1 MVRGNDHD
9 LRRLLEQTSI
19 GMFRC
24 NEAGTLHFVNEGLV
38 RMLGYDTTE
47 QVLGLNLDEIYV
59 DADDRPKMIA
69 SYRARTVVE
78 GVLARWRA
86 RDGRILQVRLF
97 GHSSE
102 GPDGLSIDATALD
115 VTGFEEAT
123 HELRRQRNELDRT
136 ASTLDQVLRQI
147 PAIYWLVDHDLALL
161 QVEGAVEETLGYE
174 KDRYIGRTIHDAL
187 HDNPA
192 TTDVIAMHRRA
203 LGGETVSYESEYM
216 GRNLTNRIAPYRMDD
231 KIVGAVGTSID
242 VTASRALERRLVDA
256 QRAESLGV
264 LAGGL
269 AHDFNNLLVAILGNA
284 DLALREVPLG
294 TPGRGALEAIRNAG
308 LRAAELTDQLLS
320 YAGRGEVA
328 VSQVAVGP
336 LVDELLQLC
345 SPVFPDGMKIH
356 LDIER
361 GLTLH
366 GDAPQVRQVILNLIL
381 NARDAVRDHGSAI
394 AIAAQAIDHDGKPDP
409 DDVLTTPPG
418 NYVVI
423 DVADDGL
430 GIDRD
435 LRRRIFD
442 PFFTTKPTGHGL
454 GLAAVLGIVRAH
466 HGGLRLVSAPS
477 RGAWFRVL
485 WPSFAPTTEQTAAAS
500 AAERVVL
507 VIDDEA
513 LVRDVLARMIEDLGY
528 RALTAA
534 DGHTG
539 LDIAANSPVHAVIV
553 DLTMPGM
560 NGADVIATLR
570 ETHPGLPIVLC
581 TGYDR
586 DRKRPV
592 TADAYLRKPFRLDAL
607 QQTLTKL
614 LG

>member
-1 MVRGNDHD
+1 MVANEQDVRW
-9 LRRLLEQTSI
+9 LLEQTPI
-19 GMFRC
+19 GMFGC
-24 NEAGTLHFVNEGLV
+24 NEAGTLRYVNEGLV
-38 RMLGYDTTE
+38 RMLGYDTVE
-47 QVLGLNLDEIYV
+47 QVLGLNLDADIY
-59 DADDRPKMIA
+59 ADRQDRPKVLA

-78 GVLARWRA
+78 GTHVRWKT
-86 RDGRILQVRLF
+86 RDGRILRVRMF
-97 GHSSE
+97 GHAVD
-102 GPDGLSIDATALD
+102 GPDGLVINATVLD
-115 VTGFEEAT
+115 VTGLENVT
-123 HELRRQRNELDRT
+123 HELRKQREEVNRT
-136 ASTLDQVLRQI
+136 ENTLDQVLRQI
-147 PAIYWLVDHDLALL
+147 PAIYWLVDHELRLI
-161 QVEGAVEETLGYE
+161 QVQGAVEETLGYE
-174 KDRYIGRTIHDAL
+174 KHRYIGRTLQDAL
-187 HDNPA
+187 NDNPA
-192 TTDVIAMHRRA
+192 NSDVIGMHQRA
-203 LGGETVSYESEYM
+203 LAGEIVSYDSEYM
-216 GRNLTNRIAPYRMDD
+216 GRHLTNRIAPYRVDD
-231 KIVGAVGTSID
+231 RIVGAVGTSID

-328 VSQVAVGP
+328 VTQVAVGP

-345 SPVFPDGMKIH
+345 SAVFPEGMKIH
-356 LDIER
+356 LDVER

-366 GDAPQVRQVILNLIL
+366 GDAAQVRQVILNLII

-418 NYVVI
+418 KYVVI
-423 DVADDGL
+423 DVADDGM

-442 PFFTTKPTGHGL
+442 PFFTTKATGHGL

-485 WPSFAPTTEQTAAAS
+485 WPSFAPTAEAPS
-500 AAERVVL
+500 PSPERVVL

-528 RALTAA
+528 RAMTAA
-534 DGHTG
+534 DGHIG
-539 LDIAANSPVHAVIV
+539 LDIVANSAVDAVIV
-553 DLTMPGM
+553 DLTMPGL

-570 ETHPGLPIVLC
+570 ERRPGLPIVLC

-607 QQTLTKL
+607 QQTLTKV